1 MEHATK
7 IKQVPLTV
15 TPTSSSSTATITPP
29 NPYARDPSR
38 RAIACVTCAKA
49 KTRCDKAVSA
59 SDVFSGRRIDCFTAS
74 IMFPLH
80 HKRHQMRSAFHTTH
94 NRQQL
99 PLSFLQKAFRN
110 TKTFSH
116 ARGPTFFEQLSFAP
130 QHALNE
136 TAQHHACAFAHRL
149 SHSSQD
155 EPAGSHHVW
164 CAQAYALAN
173 ISESDRR

>member
-1 MEHATK
+1 MEPAPK
-7 IKQVPLTV
+7 IKPVPSTA
-15 TPTSSSSTATITPP
+15 TPTSPSSTAAIKPP

-59 SDVFSGRRIDCFTAS
+59 SDVLSRRSVDCSTAS
-74 IMFPLH
+74 VMFSLH
-80 HKRHQMRSAFHTTH
+80 RKRHQMRPAFNTPH

-99 PLSFLQKAFRN
+99 PLSTHQKTSHDIETFL
-110 TKTFSH
+110 H
-116 ARGPTFFEQLSFAP
+116 ARGFTIFEQLSFAP

-136 TAQHHACAFAHRL
+136 TAQHHARAFAHRL

-155 EPAGSHHVW
+155 EPASDHHVGY
-164 CAQAYALAN
+164 AQAYALAK
-173 ISESDRR
+173 IWESDRR